1 MPALKRRK
9 SRIKHVVPIR
19 TLEDSP
25 STLDRRLIIAY
36 LNTAYRLPSLGLS
49 VRVNQPC
56 PALWSLLPGHS
67 LAIVTAWNPG
77 SRMLPDAENRLRN
90 QALKNA
96 LPPHIAQVL
105 PALGEGDVGDWP
117 PEESWGIMDISLE
130 ETARLA
136 ALFEQNAFVFVE
148 KDQAAVLVWVR

>member
-1 MPALKRRK
+1 
-9 SRIKHVVPIR
+9 
-19 TLEDSP
+19 
-25 STLDRRLIIAY
+25 
-36 LNTAYRLPSLGLS
+36 
-49 VRVNQPC
+49 
-56 PALWSLLPGHS
+56 
-67 LAIVTAWNPG
+67 
-77 SRMLPDAENRLRN
+77 MLPDAENRLRN